1 MHFIKNR
8 QLLINI
14 LLGLGLISI
23 PFLTSP
29 DLAIGTAMFKVTGFQ
44 RSFLSYFLLLVF
56 FYINYY
62 ILIPKFYVHKKWL
75 VLIILLIIAFA
86 IVNVIPNLLIEGQN
100 IPRPG
105 DGMINPPEF
114 SSQPSPTQNNL
125 EGFSENRP
133 PNRPDNKFL
142 GGLFSR
148 SSYLFQFIMVF
159 VLSLHLRI
167 NNYLKEVRNE
177 QLQTE
182 ISYLKAQINPHFL
195 FNTLN
200 SIYALALKKEDK
212 TPMAVLKLSNIM
224 RYVVTESDQ
233 KTVPLRDEIEYIIDY
248 IDLQKLR
255 LNTDVEISFN
265 TEGSPASHRIAPML
279 LITFV
284 ENAFKYGVSPE
295 NPSKIS
301 IFMSFEKANEVV
313 LIVENTN
320 YNNQIFDA
328 ATTKEGL
335 RNTKKRL
342 EYAYPNK
349 HELKITETPETYK
362 VRLKIELG

>member
-1 MHFIKNR
+1 MHLLKNR

-29 DLAIGTAMFKVTGFQ
+29 DLAIGTAMFKITGFQ
-44 RSFLSYFLLLVF
+44 RSFLSYLLLLIF
-56 FYINYY
+56 FYVNYY
-62 ILIPKFYVHKKWL
+62 IFIPKFYVQKKWL
-75 VLIILLIIAFA
+75 VLVVVLIACFA
-86 IVNVIPNLLIEGQN
+86 IVHIIPDLIIDDQKLPKPEDVG
-100 IPRPG
+100 
-105 DGMINPPEF
+105 INPSEF
-114 SSQPSPTQNNL
+114 SNSIGSPQNSPG
-125 EGFSENRP
+125 GFPDKMP
-133 PNRPDNKFL
+133 PKGPDNEFM

-148 SSYLFQFIMVF
+148 GSYLFQFIMVF

-233 KTVPLRDEIEYIIDY
+233 KSVPLRDEIEYIIDY

-255 LNTDVEISFN
+255 LTKDVDVSFN
-265 TEGSPASHRIAPML
+265 VKGSPANHRIAPML
-279 LITFV
+279 LIIFV

-295 NPSKIS
+295 NPSKIA
-301 IFMSFEKANEVV
+301 IFMSFENEDEVV
-313 LIVENTN
+313 LVVENTN
-320 YNNQIFDA
+320 FNNQIFDTE
-328 ATTKEGL
+328 TTKEGL

-349 HELKITETPETYK
+349 HHLEITETSETYK
-362 VRLKIELG
+362 VRLKIALG